1 MHYAFRGCSW
11 FRISDV
17 LQVACLSR
25 LEGASVKPE
34 APRTS
39 TFCMEAGTIGDTN
52 VGAYTHRTN
61 SMIHVFHTWAAV
73 SGLQLWLPF
82 WSRRFLQQSYRFLPP
97 NADRNPSHMFIP
109 QPKA

>member
-25 LEGASVKPE
+25 FEGASVKPE

-52 VGAYTHRTN
+52 VGAYTQQNMINKNILIGEKRT
-61 SMIHVFHTWAAV
+61 SGAQKIFV
-73 SGLQLWLPF
+73 S
-82 WSRRFLQQSYRFLPP
+82 SYGTVL
-97 NADRNPSHMFIP
+97 IP
-109 QPKA
+109 